1 MNVLA
6 IDTSSKYLCLSIAK
20 NDKLVAAMRKPFARE
35 LSGKII
41 PSIDTALKQ
50 SKLSLKAIDY
60 FGIGLGPGSFT
71 GLRIGLAVIKG
82 LAFPSNKL
90 IVGVGSLDLLARAVS
105 NHSGLGYSVANHGPL
120 ASGLVCPIVDAR
132 RSLVYTAIYEIKDGR
147 LVRKSAYLLVS
158 IEGLLKR
165 LKRRDRVVFSGDG
178 LNIYRDK
185 IKNKIGSTTIF
196 ADDDLWYPKPE
207 VLMSCV
213 KEKIN
218 ASTALSIDTERRRS
232 IKNKEFSDLHK
243 LVPIYLYPKECQI
256 RTAI

>member
-1 MNVLA
+1 MNPNILA

-82 LAFPSNKL
+82 LAFPSDKP
-90 IVGVGSLDLLARAVS
+90 IVGVGSLDVLARAVS
-105 NHSGLGYSVANHGPL
+105 NH
-120 ASGLVCPIVDAR
+120 SGLVCPIVDAR
-132 RSLVYTAIYEIKDGR
+132 RSLVYTAIYEMKDGH
-147 LVRKSAYLLVS
+147 LMRKSRYLLVS
-158 IEGLLKR
+158 VEKLLSR
-165 LKRRDRVVFSGDG
+165 LKGKDGVVFLGNG
-178 LNIYRDK
+178 LNLYADELK
-185 IKNKIGSTTIF
+185 KKLGSLCIF
-196 ADDDLWYPKPE
+196 ADESLWYPRPE
-207 VLMSCV
+207 NLYLSV

-218 ASTALSIDTERRRS
+218 ASTVFSIDTERRRS

-256 RTAI
+256 KTAI